1 MLNQYS
7 DIPDFILSSGLAAQ
21 RSRVSRIGSRGSS
34 VSPRSSIDMN
44 GEPTS
49 PRTIEQEDGD
59 EADDD
64 CEAVE
69 IKSVLGHVPFAQ
81 NAWPREVRFDMPR
94 LVNL

>member
-1 MLNQYS
+1 MSTQYS

-34 VSPRSSIDMN
+34 VSPRSSIDIN
-44 GEPTS
+44 SEPVS
-49 PRTIEQEDGD
+49 PRAIDEDGGD
-59 EADDD
+59 DDD

-94 LVNL
+94 LVKF